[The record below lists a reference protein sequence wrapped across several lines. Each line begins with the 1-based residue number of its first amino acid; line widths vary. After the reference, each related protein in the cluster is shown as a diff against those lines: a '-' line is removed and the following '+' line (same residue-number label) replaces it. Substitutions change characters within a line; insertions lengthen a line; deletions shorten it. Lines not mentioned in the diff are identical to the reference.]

1 MAKVIT
7 KDFRISCKSKAAERV
22 KLVSGD
28 QYKSSSSLLLGKA
41 DMCFDNVGSIFSLE
55 EFPIAEISVPK
66 HVFCRIVDRVYL
78 KTVRNWWEISNSE
91 KCECLKAVLVVIYDA
106 GIQPTA
112 PVEVAFGRCLFDGSL

>member
-7 KDFRISCKSKAAERV
+7 KDFRIFCKSKAAERV

-28 QYKSSSSLLLGKA
+28 QYESSSLLLEKA

-78 KTVRNWWEISNSE
+78 KTVRNRWEISNSE
-91 KCECLKAVLVVIYDA
+91 KCECFKAVLVVIHDA

-112 PVEVAFGRCLFDGSL
+112 PVEVEYRR